1 MALFTIPEAKARAT
15 NKTYILAK
23 SANQILS
30 ESLRTTTALDQFDI
44 FLSHSYQD
52 ADTILGTKIIL
63 EEVYKYKVYVDWI
76 NDRQL
81 SRDDIN
87 SETAQTLRQRMMQS
101 RSLFY
106 ATSDNA
112 TNSKWMPWELGF
124 KDGHNQKAAI
134 MPLLNTNISSN
145 SYKGQEY
152 LGVYPYVTHGQDNSG
167 RERLWIRTDERTYVD
182 FDSWLQ
188 GQKPTYRADH
198 GY

>member
-1 MALFTIPEAKARAT
+1 MALFNIPEAKARAA
-15 NKTYILAK
+15 NKTFVLAK

-30 ESLRTTTALDQFDI
+30 ESLRATTTLQQFDI

-52 ADTILGTKIIL
+52 ADTILGIRIIL

-112 TNSKWMPWELGF
+112 KNSKWMPWELGF
-124 KDGHNQKAAI
+124 KDGHNKKAAV
-134 MPLLNTNISSN
+134 MPILNQNIASK

-152 LGVYPYVTHGQDNSG
+152 LGVYPYVNRGKDGLG
-167 RERLWIRTDERTYVD
+167 REILLICTDERTCIP
-182 FDSWLQ
+182 FDAWLQ
-188 GQKPTYRADH
+188 GENISYRR
-198 GY
+198 